1 LAKRI
6 LVTGGAGFIGSH
18 LADRLLKL
26 GHQVIIIDNESTGRI
41 ENIPDDAEYYR
52 GDVRKLDDLDRAFSG
67 GLDAVFHIAGQASTI
82 QSFDE
87 PLLDLEVNT
96 VGTMNVVSKCLEYEV
111 PRLLFASSMTVY
123 GLIDEIPIDESTP
136 ARPISYYGIS
146 KYAAERFVHAT
157 AARNDLKKPF
167 DATTFRMFNVYGSR
181 QRLDNPYQGVM
192 GIFIGNVL
200 RQEAIVIYGD
210 GRQSRDFV
218 FIDDVVDA
226 WLAAWQ
232 NRSSYNQVFNL
243 GIGHDC
249 TINRLVD
256 LILDSQDQSRESYQ
270 IDYQDE
276 RPGDQRNMR
285 ADIQKAKSILGWQ
298 PSVDLHDGIKS
309 TVSWAKDH
317 G

>member
-1 LAKRI
+1 MAKRI

>member
-1 LAKRI
+1 LAKRL

-18 LADRLLKL
+18 LADRLPKL

-87 PLLDLEVNT
+87 PLLDFEVNT

-200 RQEAIVIYGD
+200 RQEPIVIYGD

-249 TINRLVD
+249 TINHLVD
-256 LILDSQDQSRESYQ
+256 LILDSQDQSRENYQ
-270 IDYQDE
+270 IDFQDE